1 MRLSDLQS
9 KDIVNMLDGRNIGN
23 IIDIKIDE
31 RTGAIL
37 ALVVEPNKKMLSFM
51 NRGVEEEISWQ
62 KIERIGEDVILV
74 IILEF
79 TITAWPFK

>member
-74 IILEF
+74 RLG
-79 TITAWPFK
+79 